1 MNNDKTTILL
11 ADDHAIVRRGIKAL
25 LEYEPDFT
33 VIAEAGDGAQALE
46 QIEIHKPQVLV
57 TDLCMPNMSG
67 IELLKAI
74 KDKKLPV
81 RSVVLSMCSD
91 APYVAGALDAGAYG
105 YVLKESGV
113 EHLVT
118 AIREA
123 QVGPPLSQP
132 AAVRLGT
139 GGSGHS
145 KHLHAAR
152 LPLRPPK
159 RAHFAQSHTQPHLRT
174 RFVAF

>member
-1 MNNDKTTILL
+1 LNNDKTTILL

-25 LEYEPDFT
+25 LEYEPDFA
-33 VIAEAGDGAQALE
+33 VIAEAGDGLQALAQLE
-46 QIEIHKPQVLV
+46 AHQPHVLV

-74 KDKKLPV
+74 KEKNLPV

-91 APYVAGALDAGAYG
+91 SPYIAGALDAGAYG

-123 QVGPPLSQP
+123 QAGRRYLSPPLSDPEQ
-132 AAVRLGT
+132 AASGVSETPPCCPIDIKSSKSDRASLHLTPNLTFET
-139 GGSGHS
+139 G
-145 KHLHAAR
+145 L
-152 LPLRPPK
+152 
-159 RAHFAQSHTQPHLRT
+159 
-174 RFVAF
+174 

>member
-1 MNNDKTTILL
+1 MNTGKTTILL

-25 LEYEPDFT
+25 LEYEPDFA
-33 VIAEAGDGAQALE
+33 VVAEASDGLQALE
-46 QIEIHKPQVLV
+46 QLESTKPDILV

-74 KDKKLPV
+74 KEKNIPI
-81 RSVVLSMCSD
+81 RSVVLSMCGD
-91 APYVAGALDAGAYG
+91 PPYITGAMDAGAYG

-123 QVGPPLSQP
+123 KEGRRYLSPPLSITEP
-132 AAVRLGT
+132 AASHSPHPDVSCIIKTSKAGIHRPYLRSDFTFET
-139 GGSGHS
+139 G
-145 KHLHAAR
+145 A
-152 LPLRPPK
+152 
-159 RAHFAQSHTQPHLRT
+159 
-174 RFVAF
+174 

>member
-1 MNNDKTTILL
+1 LNNDKTTILL

-46 QIEIHKPQVLV
+46 QIEIFKPQVLV

-74 KDKKLPV
+74 KEKKLPV

-123 QVGPPLSQP
+123 QAGRRYLSPPLSITEPSTQNAPNTAQCCVTPPP
-132 AAVRLGT
+132 AAKAENHRINPTTKFTFEPGM
-139 GGSGHS
+139 
-145 KHLHAAR
+145 
-152 LPLRPPK
+152 
-159 RAHFAQSHTQPHLRT
+159 
-174 RFVAF
+174 

>member
-1 MNNDKTTILL
+1 LTNDKTTILL

-25 LEYEPDFT
+25 LEYEPDFS
-33 VIAEAGDGAQALE
+33 VIAEAGDGVQALAQLE
-46 QIEIHKPQVLV
+46 THRPHVLV

-74 KDKKLPV
+74 KEKNLSV
-81 RSVVLSMCSD
+81 RSIVLSMCSD
-91 APYVAGALDAGAYG
+91 TPYIASAMDAGAYG

-123 QVGPPLSQP
+123 QAGRRYLSPPLSINEP
-132 AAVRLGT
+132 TASGVPTPPECCPPSPIISRTEKRNT
-139 GGSGHS
+139 GQGPMFTFETGM
-145 KHLHAAR
+145 
-152 LPLRPPK
+152 
-159 RAHFAQSHTQPHLRT
+159 
-174 RFVAF
+174 

>member
-1 MNNDKTTILL
+1 LNDNKTTILL

-33 VIAEAGDGAQALE
+33 VVAEAGDGASALE
-46 QIEIHKPQVLV
+46 QIENHKPHVLV

-67 IELLKAI
+67 IELLKFI
-74 KDKKLPV
+74 KEKKLPI
-81 RSVVLSMCSD
+81 RSVVLSMCGD
-91 APYVAGALDAGAYG
+91 IPYVTGALDAGAYG

-123 QVGPPLSQP
+123 QQGRRYLSPPLSVTELP
-132 AAVRLGT
+132 ASV
-139 GGSGHS
+139 S
-145 KHLHAAR
+145 
-152 LPLRPPK
+152 
-159 RAHFAQSHTQPHLRT
+159 
-174 RFVAF
+174 